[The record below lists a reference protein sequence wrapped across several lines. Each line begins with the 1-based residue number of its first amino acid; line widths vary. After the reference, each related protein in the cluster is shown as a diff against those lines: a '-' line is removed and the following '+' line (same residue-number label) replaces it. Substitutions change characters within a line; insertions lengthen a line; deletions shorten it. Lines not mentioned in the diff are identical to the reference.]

1 MEKGSDKYVQ
11 AKEALRLDDEADRRG
26 TAVLRRSEV

>member
-11 AKEALRLDDEADRRG
+11 AKDAQRLDDEVDRRG
-26 TAVLRRSEV
+26 TAVLRRSKV